1 MITGQ
6 TRPEQKAIIE
16 YNKQVGKIMTWKIK
30 YITLAVMQV
39 LHLPAVGI
47 PYYFAGNLIGITVI
61 RAGG

>member
-1 MITGQ
+1 
-6 TRPEQKAIIE
+6 
-16 YNKQVGKIMTWKIK
+16 MTLKIK

-39 LHLPAVGI
+39 LFARRSGI